1 MYLLKLKTLKRLL
14 YPALSLAALCPAF
27 TAAAQAP
34 SSYEDFDR
42 QYKDYRT
49 VYSDTT
55 DTDLPTRTEVV
66 KETNQPFG
74 VVTNKFGKNWFVF
87 ATAGAHTFRGDY
99 SGRGKF
105 GGTISP
111 DFGIGVGKWFTPG
124 VGVKLEFIRSDSKGY
139 TEYLTGHYGYG
150 GIMQAPDGT
159 PYRKMRTRW
168 WDIGASVIFN
178 LSRLIQGYEG
188 ADSPKLMN
196 QFMLNAGIGGVH
208 HMGYGHSHGS
218 DNELSAHLELQYS
231 RFFTRSKRFS
241 LDFKLRAL
249 LYQTNFDLE
258 YGQANHAAN
267 KWDSNLGADLGFTF
281 YLGSKRARSWRMGA
295 THTYTRD
302 YRERQIREV
311 RVKEGETSKFTE
323 LTFYV
328 FYPNNYSGRDD
339 APTIA
344 TSSVNAI
351 DYLTGG
357 IFTQRRFDDNADVAS
372 RLLGGLPLK
381 GLPTEDIPTE
391 PSNRDFTVNSVARGY
406 EMGESPI
413 SLSMDT
419 EDLTRFRENAG
430 YYYAPIY
437 GLHHPWYYRIDN
449 DTRTQRLLDD
459 DNYYETQSF
468 GLNAHRGLETIRDYF
483 AIDRGEYLVSL
494 ADIYAAVTSNEGHI
508 ANYTDS
514 ATVAEIRN
522 VIENGVVTAIL
533 IEGLATSQDN
543 YSGADAKQVGLER
556 NMTLS
561 DGRTH
566 TVLNWLRATGRFNEV
581 DSKTYRVDS
590 FENEIRG
597 IGRVD
602 DPSTRGLKAKMNRC
616 VKVHLQYILPTTK

>member
-218 DNELSAHLELQYS
+218 DNELSAHLELQ
-231 RFFTRSKRFS
+231 
-241 LDFKLRAL
+241 
-249 LYQTNFDLE
+249 
-258 YGQANHAAN
+258 
-267 KWDSNLGADLGFTF
+267 NL
-281 YLGSKRARSWRMGA
+281 
-295 THTYTRD
+295 
-302 YRERQIREV
+302 
-311 RVKEGETSKFTE
+311 
-323 LTFYV
+323 
-328 FYPNNYSGRDD
+328 
-339 APTIA
+339 
-344 TSSVNAI
+344 
-351 DYLTGG
+351 
-357 IFTQRRFDDNADVAS
+357 
-372 RLLGGLPLK
+372 
-381 GLPTEDIPTE
+381 
-391 PSNRDFTVNSVARGY
+391 
-406 EMGESPI
+406 
-413 SLSMDT
+413 
-419 EDLTRFRENAG
+419 
-430 YYYAPIY
+430 
-437 GLHHPWYYRIDN
+437 
-449 DTRTQRLLDD
+449 
-459 DNYYETQSF
+459 
-468 GLNAHRGLETIRDYF
+468 
-483 AIDRGEYLVSL
+483 
-494 ADIYAAVTSNEGHI
+494 
-508 ANYTDS
+508 
-514 ATVAEIRN
+514 
-522 VIENGVVTAIL
+522 VINT
-533 IEGLATSQDN
+533 
-543 YSGADAKQVGLER
+543 
-556 NMTLS
+556 
-561 DGRTH
+561 
-566 TVLNWLRATGRFNEV
+566 
-581 DSKTYRVDS
+581 
-590 FENEIRG
+590 
-597 IGRVD
+597 
-602 DPSTRGLKAKMNRC
+602 
-616 VKVHLQYILPTTK
+616 

>member
-14 YPALSLAALCPAF
+14 YPALSLAALCPGF

-178 LSRLIQGYEG
+178 LSRLIYGYEG

-311 RVKEGETSKFTE
+311 RVKEGDPAKFTE
-323 LTFYV
+323 ITFYV
-328 FYPNNYSGRDD
+328 FYPNNYSGRND

-344 TSSVNAI
+344 SSSVNAI

-357 IFTQRRFDDNADVAS
+357 IYTQRRFEDNGDVAS
-372 RLLGGLPLK
+372 RLVAGRTLK
-381 GLPTEDIPTE
+381 GLPTEDLPTE
-391 PSNRDFTVNSVARGY
+391 PADRDFAITSVPRGY
-406 EMGESPI
+406 EMGEGPI
-413 SLSMDT
+413 SLSLAPSDMSD
-419 EDLTRFRENAG
+419 FRQSAG
-430 YYYAPIY
+430 FYYAPIY
-437 GLHHPWYYRIDN
+437 GDQHLWHYRID
-449 DTRTQRLLDD
+449 DATRSQKLLSE
-459 DNYYETQSF
+459 DNYYETQTF
-468 GLNAHRGLETIRDYF
+468 GLNAHKGLETIREYF
-483 AIDRGEYLVSL
+483 DIDRSEYLVSL
-494 ADIYAAVTSNEGHI
+494 ADIYAAVKSNQGHI
-508 ANYTDS
+508 AKHADQE
-514 ATVAEIRN
+514 TVDDIRHI
-522 VIENGVVTAIL
+522 IENGVITGIL
-533 IEGLATSQDN
+533 VEGLATSQDN
-543 YSGADAKQVGLER
+543 FTGPDAKQVGLDR
-556 NMTLS
+556 NTTLS
-561 DGRTH
+561 DNRAT
-566 TVLNWLRATGRFNEV
+566 TVLNWLRESGKFDGV
-581 DSKTYRVDS
+581 DSKTYRVNS
-590 FENEIRG
+590 FKNAVRG

-602 DPSTRGLKAKMNRC
+602 DPSTRGIEAKMNRC
-616 VKVHLQYILPTTK
+616 VKVHLQYILPQK